1 MIVAKTRLR
10 KIPQSCNKCPFSRMD
25 GAFNS
30 SYRVCIFTETVCR
43 KEKMLS
49 TNWKYVRNADCPLSE
64 TLGNQKGGAKLRTPK
79 EYLDN
84 LQRKLITT
92 DMLSDCIFSS
102 NKRAKNWR
110 DKQREYSERRMSSR
124 HFHDKYNNEG
134 KAKREKEKYY
144 RQKDLLLSVLQP
156 VSIHRVQRGY
166 ERRRIYDY
174 EKAYRKF
181 KRNGLFVWENCFY
194 DHDYCCTIW
203 FGDIELKDKPI
214 FENFL
219 FYKLGKHSF
228 HTPIPEKNLKNYEL
242 PVIDLEE
249 LETHGLATELLL
261 SNQFVFKVANLI
273 SSNDYTLVI

>member
-1 MIVAKTRLR
+1 MIIVKTRLR
-10 KIPQSCNKCPFSRMD
+10 KIPQSCSKCPFSRTE
-25 GAFNS
+25 GVFNS
-30 SYRVCIFTETVCR
+30 SYRICIFTETVCR
-43 KEKMLS
+43 KEKLLG
-49 TNWKYVRNADCPLSE
+49 NIWKYTRNIDCPLSE
-64 TLGNQKGGAKLRTPK
+64 TLENQKGSAKLRTPK

-84 LQRKLITT
+84 LQRKLITA

-110 DKQREYSERRMSSR
+110 DKQREYSERRMSNR

-144 RQKDLLLSVLQP
+144 KQKDLLLSVLEP
-156 VSIHRVQRGY
+156 VGIHRVLRGY
-166 ERRRIYDY
+166 ERRRVYDY
-174 EKAYRKF
+174 EKAYRKI
-181 KRNGLFVWENCFY
+181 KRKGLFVWENCFY

-228 HTPIPEKNLKNYEL
+228 HIPIADKEL
-242 PVIDLEE
+242 GKFELSVKELED

-261 SNQFVFKVANLI
+261 SNQFVSKVSELI
-273 SSNDYTLVI
+273 STNDYTLAI